1 MADSTILNLD
11 LQTTGAN
18 AGTWGSKTN
27 DNLSK
32 VENAIKGYAAVS
44 VASSGTVALTATSGG
59 TGDQQSRAA
68 LKLEGS
74 LSGNVQLECE
84 ANPYWY
90 FIHDASTRGGYTLT
104 FGPAGG
110 TALTLPYTNTKY
122 LVYTDGSTMFDVLAN
137 VGNISSGGT
146 LSATGDVAFDG
157 GAFVFNNSEIDTDAR
172 FAGLSDTNLL
182 RTEATNDRVGIGIAA
197 PLAKLGITQTS
208 ATGAVPCIE
217 LEQLDQDFAFTNY
230 KGTTAADS
238 SKSISTSTA
247 EAAAKFGAVRIR
259 INGTDKW
266 IRVYDSAV

>member
-11 LQTTGAN
+11 LQVTGAN
-18 AGTWGSKTN
+18 AGTWGNKTN
-27 DNLSK
+27 DNLQK

-44 VASSGTVALTATSGG
+44 VTGSGTISLTTASGG
-59 TGDQQSRAA
+59 TGDQQSRAS
-68 LKLEGS
+68 LKLTGT
-74 LSGNVQLECE
+74 LAGGVALECE
-84 ANPYWY
+84 AHPYWY
-90 FIHDASTRGGYTLT
+90 FIHDSSTRGGHALT

-110 TALTLPYTNTKY
+110 TPITLPYTNTKY
-122 LVYTDGSTMFDVLAN
+122 LIYTDGSTAFDVLTNIGN
-137 VGNISSGGT
+137 VSSGGT
-146 LSATGDVAFDG
+146 LSATGDVSFDG
-157 GAFVFNNSEIDTDAR
+157 GTFTFNQAGADLDAR
-172 FAGLSDTNLL
+172 FEGSGDINLL

-197 PLAKLGITQTS
+197 PLSKLGVTQTS

-230 KGTTAADS
+230 KGTTAGDS